1 MGRDRWRCL
10 WRSTLFR
17 DGSGGRVAKV
27 SQILGEQ
34 LFPERR
40 LLLQSSA
47 GVHHVVLPGW
57 LQAMLLAASLA
68 TIGAVAYL
76 CVGFMHLRDT
86 LDSRVVDAAP
96 TAPAISQPAVSQP
109 QVASAPAANSNA
121 AALDELRSEL
131 ATMRQQVAALNQSSA
146 QANSNYQQA
155 TDKLAALSQQ
165 NNQLQSQLADANS
178 RIKTAQD
185 ARDEAERRAKTNEQ
199 ALNSKSGSSEQLA
212 KSLDTSK
219 NELQQSEI
227 ERTTLQNRVQ
237 QLQMDLQTAQARAD
251 QLDARNQ
258 QLQQQQVAADPLRIA
273 PAAPVAPVMVPPVSP
288 DAVPPE
294 RKPATA
300 GVPHAQNGPS
310 GSGSSSELEKLLAST
325 GVNIDRMLQGLD
337 NTHGEG
343 GPYIAL
349 NDPRAAALDRQRL
362 DDLKRLAKMLPLAA
376 PLNQYTVGSPFGPRI
391 DPINHRDSFHPG
403 LDLDAPYMTTVFST
417 APGTVIF
424 TGNMD
429 SYGRVV
435 EIDHGHGIVTRYAH
449 LHRILVAKGQKV
461 ALHTPIG
468 ELGSTGRSTGP
479 HLHYEVHVDGVAVD
493 PAKFMQAGK
502 NVVQVSGQQ

>member
-1 MGRDRWRCL
+1 
-10 WRSTLFR
+10 
-17 DGSGGRVAKV
+17 VAKV

-47 GVHHVVLPGW
+47 GVHHLALPGW

-86 LDSRVVDAAP
+86 LDSRGEAGPAAP
-96 TAPAISQPAVSQP
+96 SLSQLPAAAPQIATAPA
-109 QVASAPAANSNA
+109 AAGNA
-121 AALDELRSEL
+121 ASLDEMRSEL
-131 ATMRQQVAALNQSSA
+131 TTLRQQVAALNQSYS

-155 TDKLAALSQQ
+155 ADKLAALTQQ
-165 NNQLQSQLADANS
+165 NTQLQSQLADATA
-178 RIKTAQD
+178 RIKTVQD
-185 ARDEAERRAKTNEQ
+185 ARDDAEHRAKTNEQ
-199 ALNSKSGSSEQLA
+199 ALSSKSGNTEQLA
-212 KSLDTSK
+212 KNLDASK
-219 NELQQSEI
+219 GELKQSEV

-237 QLQMDLQTAQARAD
+237 QLEMDLQAAQARAE

-258 QLQQQQVAADPLRIA
+258 QLAADPQRIA
-273 PAAPVAPVMVPPVSP
+273 PPAIGNAQAAPMMVPPVSP
-288 DAVPPE
+288 DAALPE
-294 RKPATA
+294 RKPAPT
-300 GVPHAQNGPS
+300 GVPHAQNNQNSP
-310 GSGSSSELEKLLAST
+310 SGSSSDLEKLLAST
-325 GVNIDRMLQGLD
+325 GVNIDRMLQGLG
-337 NTHGEG
+337 NTPGEG

-376 PLNQYTVGSPFGPRI
+376 PLNQFTVGSPFGPRI

-417 APGTVIF
+417 APGTVMF